1 MELSLY
7 GDSSYKI
14 CLLNQSDVPK
24 KLVRSNGILTK
35 FIYFCECN
43 FDIYIYIYTIFSVVR
58 YAICI
63 ILCTKSFIVRVYRK
77 CSWIIW
83 YISAYR
89 MNCIIS
95 VNRPYRT
102 IHRHVGLKWV
112 FLLKF
117 VVLFDLNKL
126 LEFVNTKLLGNLIE
140 SNEIASPWVFFLP
153 SLSPTKFKL
162 YS

>member
-14 CLLNQSDVPK
+14 CLLNQSDVHK
-24 KLVRSNGILTK
+24 KLVRNNGILTK

-43 FDIYIYIYTIFSVVR
+43 FDIYIYIYTYTIFSVVR
-58 YAICI
+58 YAIRI

-77 CSWIIW
+77 YSWIVW

-89 MNCIIS
+89 MNCIVL
-95 VNRPYRT
+95 VNRT
-102 IHRHVGLKWV
+102 IHGHVGLKWV